1 MVDEASPSLPDGIE
15 ESDLHAFLDGELEP
29 AREAMVR
36 AWLLENPDAHERLS
50 RYAEQQLALAAAA
63 HEPSWPALP
72 APLVQDLERGLRR
85 GLWRQRLSRVAAT
98 VLLVALGWGANDVL
112 RRPVFASLPDY
123 AQQALDAH
131 EIFANDPTRPVEIPG
146 SSPDEI
152 RRWLSTKL
160 GERVAVPDL
169 KRLGLTLVGARVLGT
184 DEGAAGQLLYEDAI
198 GRRMTL
204 SLAPDEALAP
214 DSPVL
219 EEFQGLEV
227 GMWRSEDFALAAISS
242 DMPVELDSLMNA
254 VDRDLQTGTVSK

>member
-1 MVDEASPSLPDGIE
+1 MADETMPDGIE

-29 AREAMVR
+29 AREVLVR
-36 AWLLENPDAHERLS
+36 AWLLDNPAAHERLA

-63 HEPSWPALP
+63 AEPAWPVLSGT
-72 APLVQDLERGLRR
+72 LVRDLEQALRW

-98 VLLVALGWGANDVL
+98 VLLVAVGWGANDLL

-146 SSPDEI
+146 TKPDEI
-152 RRWLSTKL
+152 RRWLTAKL
-160 GERVAVPDL
+160 GEKVAIPDL
-169 KRLGLTLVGARVLGT
+169 RRLGLVLVGARVLGT

-198 GRRMTL
+198 GRRLTL

-214 DSPVL
+214 ETPVL

-227 GMWRSEDFALAAISS
+227 GLWRGDAFAMAAISS
-242 DMPVELDSLMNA
+242 DIPVELDQLIPA
-254 VDRDLQTGTVSK
+254 VDGALGGASPRN